1 MFTRDGLS
9 HLWNEMVKDG
19 ELNHRLNMD
28 INNRYMVTSSTVC
41 LCDQGTEIFLIFIL
55 TWLYAV
61 FVPVCIIINEFM
73 LKLS

>member
-28 INNRYMVTSSTVC
+28 INNRYMVTICIGDQATDHLLPHFKMA
-41 LCDQGTEIFLIFIL
+41 LCVIF
-55 TWLYAV
+55 
-61 FVPVCIIINEFM
+61 NDSM